1 MSLRPHKGERVPTL
15 DGGPTRGGMD
25 LQVNPVLLANPL
37 HRPWR
42 KKFGFGTD
50 SQPRERAAISGKP
63 TIKCAR
69 AHTRRICQ
77 FIFVCWFHIY
87 KGTNFLAARNIWII
101 SLYSVKFFHIHS
113 VSFNAPWKGCNFAV
127 QLRQRSLSAE
137 RKLAISPCNELR
149 SKTALREQAAPRQIW
164 KLALICTRLA
174 LSLYCQSGWHTRQ
187 SQSSH

>member
-1 MSLRPHKGERVPTL
+1 MSFFYVFLLFLLSPPYKSIPYSCISIPPPLEEEVWFWDWLPT
-15 DGGPTRGGMD
+15 
-25 LQVNPVLLANPL
+25 
-37 HRPWR
+37 
-42 KKFGFGTD
+42 
-50 SQPRERAAISGKP
+50 
-63 TIKCAR
+63 AR
-69 AHTRRICQ
+69 AHCDFWKANDKMCSGSHPPHLPVHICMLISYIQ
-77 FIFVCWFHIY
+77 RYEFSCI
-87 KGTNFLAARNIWII
+87 NARNIWII

-149 SKTALREQAAPRQIW
+149 SKTALRGQAAPRQIW

-174 LSLYCQSGWHTRQ
+174 LSLYRQSGWHTRQ